1 LVAPSGVITESWHYD
16 SWGNP
21 ISPLARRIE
30 QPFLW
35 NGAFGYEY
43 IPFTGLYHVGARE
56 YDPRTARWLQRDPI
70 EAASGDPNPYRYCT
84 NDSINFV
91 DPDGLNPD
99 WGKLFDI
106 GIGFVPIVGA
116 LWDIGK
122 GIAEGDWTR
131 VGVGAVSLVVDVAT
145 LGASRVAVGAARA
158 GVAGA
163 RMIRGAADCQ
173 VLITI
178 AKGTARVV
186 IDPQKLQFAN
196 QNKLTQHATKHG
208 HEFGVKSA
216 SDYLKRAQAFVG
228 RTNQSSVLKHI
239 GQTSDHQGK
248 TYLYDSYTDKFDVTS
263 SDGKIILTY
272 FKPGYDKRTGRVDK
286 RRAWSYWQNQLKK

>member
-1 LVAPSGVITESWHYD
+1 
-16 SWGNP
+16 
-21 ISPLARRIE
+21 
-30 QPFLW
+30 LW
-35 NGAFGYEY
+35 NGAYGYEY

-70 EAASGDPNPYRYCT
+70 EAASGDPNLYRYCT
-84 NDSINFV
+84 NDPINFV

-158 GVAGA
+158 GVVGA

-196 QNKLTQHATKHG
+196 QTKLTQHATKHG

-228 RTNQSSVLKHI
+228 RANQSSVLKHI
-239 GQTSDHQGK
+239 GQTPDHQGK
-248 TYLYDSYTDKFDVTS
+248 IYLYDPCTDEFAVIS
-263 SDGKIILTY
+263 SDGKTILTY